1 MELLQSKSI
10 LAKLMATEN
19 LIVEQRKV
27 RTASFDINSRILTL
41 PILDANISSELYDLF
56 VGHEVGH
63 ALYTP
68 AELLLQA
75 HELKLTHSVLN
86 TIEDVRI
93 ERKIKSKYPGLKQPF
108 IKGYKD
114 LVEKNFFGTKDTD
127 LNDLNFIDRT
137 NLYFKLGVASK
148 LTFTNPIELD
158 LINDIELSETIE
170 DVLTVTKKVMN
181 YLKEERDEKKQNQP
195 EEEYGNTL
203 EPFEEYENDDSYDD
217 EYNEDDGESDPQNKE
232 TDPNEDTDEEGD
244 AEGSDEVEALT
255 DKVFQENQSKLFSEE
270 TGEYYYGNIPDVDL
284 TKVIIP
290 HDVVWNQH
298 KEWAAWNWT
307 NGWKIKEQHTEFQKF
322 RNDSKKVVAYLVK
335 EFELKKNAEQLKRAS
350 VSKTGE
356 LDMNNIFSYKFNDD
370 IFKKITV
377 VPGGKS
383 HGLVMFLDWSGSMKY
398 NLENTVKQLLNLVM
412 FCKQINIPYEVY
424 AFTTQYGQQYIQPF
438 KDGDL
443 EGFTNVNML
452 NLLSSK
458 MTTNQFNYA
467 VTTLLYSARN
477 SWDVPKFFRLG
488 STPLNAAIVT
498 AMKVVPKFK
507 KDYKLQIV
515 NTVFLTDGVS
525 DNMNK
530 IYYKDGDYTRL
541 GTGDRDFDCYQGR
554 VKKSLII
561 RDPKT
566 KHQETIKD
574 IYDNRMITTAYL
586 NLLKSI
592 THCNVIGFYILSKRD
607 LQNELQNLFKN
618 TINFDKIKS
627 EFRTNNY
634 KIVENAGYD
643 EYYLLRAEGLNIAND
658 AEFTV
663 KENATTRGL
672 VTSFAKFATKRTTNR
687 VILNRFISMIS

>member
-1 MELLQSKSI
+1 
-10 LAKLMATEN
+10 MATEN

-27 RTASFDINSRILTL
+27 RTASFDVASRVLTL
-41 PILDANISSELYDLF
+41 PILDNNISSELYDLF

-63 ALYTP
+63 AVYTP
-68 AELLLQA
+68 EELLQKS
-75 HELKLTHSVLN
+75 HDLKLTFSVLN

-93 ERKIKSKYPGLKQPF
+93 ERKIKLKYPGLKQSF
-108 IKGYKD
+108 IKGYKELID
-114 LVEKNFFGTKDTD
+114 RNFFGTKDTD

-137 NLYFKLGVASK
+137 NLYFKLGVTSK
-148 LTFTNPIELD
+148 LTFSKPVEVEL
-158 LINDIELSETIE
+158 IADIESAETIE
-170 DVLTVTKKVMN
+170 DVLTTTKKVME
-181 YLKEERDEKKQNQP
+181 YLKEERDERKQNQP
-195 EEEYGNTL
+195 DDTEDEENTI
-203 EPFEEYENDDSYDD
+203 EKFEEFDGDFYDEDD
-217 EYNEDDGESDPQNKE
+217 EDFEEQTTESNGAGQKEQED
-232 TDPNEDTDEEGD
+232 
-244 AEGSDEVEALT
+244 DEVEALT
-255 DKVFQENQSKLFSEE
+255 DKIFQENQSKLFSEA
-270 TGEYYYGNIPDVDL
+270 TDEYYYGNIPDVDL
-284 TKVIIP
+284 DKVIIT
-290 HDVVWNQH
+290 HDVIWNEHKVW
-298 KEWAAWNWT
+298 ADAYWN
-307 NGWKIKEQHTEFQKF
+307 NSFKLKEQHDDFQKF
-322 RNDSKKVVAYLVK
+322 RNDSKKVVSYLVK

-370 IFKKITV
+370 IFKKISI

-398 NLENTVKQLLNLVM
+398 NLANTVKQLLNLVM

-438 KDGDL
+438 NDGDL
-443 EGFTNVNML
+443 EGFSNVNML

-458 MTTNQFNYA
+458 MTTKQFNYA
-467 VTTLLYSARN
+467 VTTLLYSAQN
-477 SWDVPKFFRLG
+477 SWDVPKFLRLG
-488 STPLNAAIVT
+488 STPLNAAIVA
-498 AMKVVPKFK
+498 AMKLVPKFK

-530 IYYKDGDYTRL
+530 IYYKDGAYNRL
-541 GTGDRDFDCYQGR
+541 GTGDREFDTYNGR

-566 KHQETIKD
+566 KHQETIKEV
-574 IYDNRMITTAYL
+574 YDNRLVTEAYL
-586 NLLKSI
+586 KLLKSI
-592 THCNVIGFYILSKRD
+592 TQCNVIGFYILSKRD
-607 LQNELQNLFKN
+607 LQNELQNLFRN

-627 EFRTNNY
+627 EFRANNY

-672 VTSFAKFATKRTTNR
+672 VSSFAKFATKRTTNR

>member
-1 MELLQSKSI
+1 
-10 LAKLMATEN
+10 MATEN

-27 RTASFDINSRILTL
+27 RTASFDVASRVLTL
-41 PILDANISSELYDLF
+41 PILDNNISSELYDLF

-63 ALYTP
+63 AVYTP
-68 AELLLQA
+68 EELLQKS
-75 HELKLTHSVLN
+75 HDLKLTFSVLN

-93 ERKIKSKYPGLKQPF
+93 ERKIKLKYPGLKQSF
-108 IKGYKD
+108 IKGYKELID
-114 LVEKNFFGTKDTD
+114 RNFFGTKDTD

-137 NLYFKLGVASK
+137 NLYFKLGVTSK
-148 LTFTNPIELD
+148 LTFSKPVEVEL
-158 LINDIELSETIE
+158 IADIESAETIE
-170 DVLTVTKKVMN
+170 DVLTTTKKVME
-181 YLKEERDEKKQNQP
+181 YLKEERDERKQNQP
-195 EEEYGNTL
+195 DDTEDEEITIEK
-203 EPFEEYENDDSYDD
+203 FEEFDGEFYDEDD
-217 EYNEDDGESDPQNKE
+217 EDDEDFEEQTTESNGAGQKE
-232 TDPNEDTDEEGD
+232 QED
-244 AEGSDEVEALT
+244 DEVEALT
-255 DKVFQENQSKLFSEE
+255 DKIFQENQSKLFSEA
-270 TGEYYYGNIPDVDL
+270 TDEYYYGNIPDVDL
-284 TKVIIP
+284 DKVIIT
-290 HDVVWNQH
+290 HDVIWNEHKVW
-298 KEWAAWNWT
+298 ADAYWNSL
-307 NGWKIKEQHTEFQKF
+307 KLKEQHDDFQKF
-322 RNDSKKVVAYLVK
+322 RNDSKKVVSYLVK

-370 IFKKITV
+370 IFKKISI

-398 NLENTVKQLLNLVM
+398 NLANTVKQLLNLVM

-443 EGFTNVNML
+443 EGFSNVNML

-458 MTTNQFNYA
+458 MTTKQFNYA
-467 VTTLLYSARN
+467 VTTLLYSAQH
-477 SWDVPKFFRLG
+477 SWDVPKFLRLG
-488 STPLNAAIVT
+488 STPLNAAIVA
-498 AMKVVPKFK
+498 AMKLVPKFK

-530 IYYKDGDYTRL
+530 IYYKDGAYNRL
-541 GTGDRDFDCYQGR
+541 GTGDREFDTYNGR

-566 KHQETIKD
+566 KHQETIKEV
-574 IYDNRMITTAYL
+574 YDNRLVTEAYL
-586 NLLKSI
+586 KLLKSI
-592 THCNVIGFYILSKRD
+592 TQCNVIGFYILSKRD
-607 LQNELQNLFKN
+607 LQNELQNLFRN

-627 EFRTNNY
+627 EFRANNY

-672 VTSFAKFATKRTTNR
+672 VSSFAKFATKRTTNR

>member
-27 RTASFDINSRILTL
+27 RTASFDVASRVLTL
-41 PILDANISSELYDLF
+41 PILDNNISSELYDLF

-63 ALYTP
+63 AVYTP
-68 AELLLQA
+68 EELLQKS
-75 HELKLTHSVLN
+75 HDLKLTFSVLN

-93 ERKIKSKYPGLKQPF
+93 ERKIKLKYPGLKQSF
-108 IKGYKD
+108 IKGYKELID
-114 LVEKNFFGTKDTD
+114 RNFFGTKDTD

-137 NLYFKLGVASK
+137 NLYFKLGVTSK
-148 LTFTNPIELD
+148 LTFSKPVEVEL
-158 LINDIELSETIE
+158 IADIESVETIE
-170 DVLTVTKKVMN
+170 DVLTTTKKVME
-181 YLKEERDEKKQNQP
+181 YLKEERDERKQNQP
-195 EEEYGNTL
+195 DDTEDEENTI
-203 EPFEEYENDDSYDD
+203 EKFEEFDGDFYD
-217 EYNEDDGESDPQNKE
+217 EDDGDFEEQTTESNGAGQKE
-232 TDPNEDTDEEGD
+232 QED
-244 AEGSDEVEALT
+244 DEVEALT
-255 DKVFQENQSKLFSEE
+255 DKIFQENQSKLFSEA
-270 TGEYYYGNIPDVDL
+270 TDEYYYGNIPDVDL
-284 TKVIIP
+284 DKVIIT
-290 HDVVWNQH
+290 HDVIWNEHKVW
-298 KEWAAWNWT
+298 ADAYWN
-307 NGWKIKEQHTEFQKF
+307 NSFKLKEQHDDFQKF
-322 RNDSKKVVAYLVK
+322 RNDSKKVVSYLVK

-370 IFKKITV
+370 IFKKISI

-398 NLENTVKQLLNLVM
+398 NLANTVKQLLNLVM

-438 KDGDL
+438 NDGDL
-443 EGFTNVNML
+443 EGFSNVNML

-458 MTTNQFNYA
+458 MTTKQFNYA
-467 VTTLLYSARN
+467 VTTLLYSAQH
-477 SWDVPKFFRLG
+477 SWDVPKFLRLG
-488 STPLNAAIVT
+488 STPLNAAIVA
-498 AMKVVPKFK
+498 AMKLVPKFK

-530 IYYKDGDYTRL
+530 IYYKDGAYNRL
-541 GTGDRDFDCYQGR
+541 GTGDREFDTYNGR

-566 KHQETIKD
+566 KHQETIKEV
-574 IYDNRMITTAYL
+574 YDNRLVTEAYL
-586 NLLKSI
+586 KLLKSI
-592 THCNVIGFYILSKRD
+592 TQCNVIGFYILSKRD
-607 LQNELQNLFKN
+607 LQNELQNLFRN

-627 EFRTNNY
+627 EFRANNY

-672 VTSFAKFATKRTTNR
+672 VSSFAKFATKRTTNR

>member
-1 MELLQSKSI
+1 VELLQSKSI

-27 RTASFDINSRILTL
+27 RTASFDITSRILTL
-41 PILDANISSELYDLF
+41 PILDNNISPELYDLL

-68 AELLLQA
+68 SELLIKSRA
-75 HELKLTHSVLN
+75 LKLTHSVLN

-114 LVEKNFFGTKDTD
+114 LVEKNFFGTKDVD

-137 NLYFKLGVASK
+137 NLYFKLGVSSNLIFSK
-148 LTFTNPIELD
+148 PIEIE
-158 LINDIELSETIE
+158 LINNIELAETVE

-181 YLKEERDEKKQNQP
+181 YLKDERDEKKQNQP
-195 EEEYGNTL
+195 EEEC
-203 EPFEEYENDDSYDD
+203 ENDDSYDD
-217 EYNEDDGESDPQNKE
+217 ESDSQNKE
-232 TDPNEDTDEEGD
+232 TETYEDTDEEGN

-255 DKVFQENQSKLFSEE
+255 DKIFQENQTKLFSEDNK
-270 TGEYYYGNIPDVDL
+270 EYYYGNIPDIDL
-284 TKVIIP
+284 SEIIVT
-290 HDVVWNQH
+290 HDIIWNQH
-298 KEWAAWNWT
+298 KEWANNYWLDSYE
-307 NGWKIKEQHTEFQKF
+307 IKDQHINFQKF

-370 IFKKITV
+370 IFKKISI

-424 AFTTQYGQQYIQPF
+424 AFTTQYSHRYTQPF
-438 KDGDL
+438 KEGDL
-443 EGFTNVNML
+443 DGFSGVNML

-458 MTTNQFNYA
+458 MTTQQFNYA

-477 SWDVPKFFRLG
+477 SWDVPQFLRLG
-488 STPLNAAIVT
+488 STPLNAAIIT
-498 AMKVVPKFK
+498 AMKLVPKFK

-525 DNMNK
+525 DNVNK
-530 IYYKDGDYTRL
+530 VFYTDGIHKRL
-541 GTGDRDFDCYQGR
+541 GTCDRDYDTYQPGKMR
-554 VKKSLII
+554 KTLII

-566 KHQETIKD
+566 KHQEIIKD
-574 IYDNRMITTAYL
+574 IYDNRSTTTAYL
-586 NLLKSI
+586 NLLKS
-592 THCNVIGFYILSKRD
+592 TTQCNVIGFYILSKRD
-607 LQNELQNLFKN
+607 LQNELENLFKD

-627 EFRTNNY
+627 EFRINNY
-634 KIVENAGYD
+634 KIVDNAGYD

-663 KENATTRGL
+663 KENASTRGL

>member
-1 MELLQSKSI
+1 
-10 LAKLMATEN
+10 MATEN

-27 RTASFDINSRILTL
+27 RTASFDVASRVLTL
-41 PILDANISSELYDLF
+41 PILDNNISSELYDLF

-63 ALYTP
+63 AVYTP
-68 AELLLQA
+68 EELLQKS
-75 HELKLTHSVLN
+75 HDLKLTFSVLN

-93 ERKIKSKYPGLKQPF
+93 ERKIKLKYPGLKQSF
-108 IKGYKD
+108 IKGYKELID
-114 LVEKNFFGTKDTD
+114 RNFFGTKDTD

-137 NLYFKLGVASK
+137 NLYFKLGVTSK
-148 LTFTNPIELD
+148 LTFSKPVEVEL
-158 LINDIELSETIE
+158 IADIESVETIE
-170 DVLTVTKKVMN
+170 DVLTTTKKVME
-181 YLKEERDEKKQNQP
+181 YLKEERDERKQNQP
-195 EEEYGNTL
+195 DDTEDEENTI
-203 EPFEEYENDDSYDD
+203 EKFEEFDGDFYDEDD
-217 EYNEDDGESDPQNKE
+217 EDFEEQTTESNGAGQKEQED
-232 TDPNEDTDEEGD
+232 
-244 AEGSDEVEALT
+244 DEVEALT
-255 DKVFQENQSKLFSEE
+255 DKIFQENQSKLFSEA
-270 TGEYYYGNIPDVDL
+270 TDEYYYGNIPDVDL
-284 TKVIIP
+284 DKVIIT
-290 HDVVWNQH
+290 HDVIWNEHKVW
-298 KEWAAWNWT
+298 ADAYWN
-307 NGWKIKEQHTEFQKF
+307 NSFKLKEQHDDFQKF
-322 RNDSKKVVAYLVK
+322 RNDSKKVVSYLVK

-370 IFKKITV
+370 IFKKISI

-398 NLENTVKQLLNLVM
+398 NLANTVKQLLNLVM

-438 KDGDL
+438 NDGDL
-443 EGFTNVNML
+443 EGFSNVNML

-458 MTTNQFNYA
+458 MTTKQFNYA
-467 VTTLLYSARN
+467 VTTLLYSAQN
-477 SWDVPKFFRLG
+477 SWDVPKFLRLG
-488 STPLNAAIVT
+488 STPLNAAIVA
-498 AMKVVPKFK
+498 AMKLVPKFK

-530 IYYKDGDYTRL
+530 IYYKDGAYNRL
-541 GTGDRDFDCYQGR
+541 GTGDREFDTYNGR

-566 KHQETIKD
+566 KHQETIKEV
-574 IYDNRMITTAYL
+574 YDNRLVTEAYL
-586 NLLKSI
+586 KLLKSI
-592 THCNVIGFYILSKRD
+592 TQCNVIGFYILSKRD
-607 LQNELQNLFKN
+607 LQNELQNLFRN

-627 EFRTNNY
+627 EFRANNY

-672 VTSFAKFATKRTTNR
+672 VSSFAKFATKRTTNR